1 MFALVGET
9 LRRIRKERGKT
20 LDQVGKKA
28 GLGRGQ
34 LSRIENGHQEAT
46 LSTLGKILASQGVSR
61 REFFRRYD
69 MVEAEAV
76 ELARAA
82 RGAESGGEL
91 AQGDWTGEIQNVLGK
106 VESFVHITLHQPR
119 PVAQGAFE
127 MGEVVVL
134 FRVIPKNPPEPE
146 PAGEAKEP
154 DDEPSSGAAR
164 PGGRG
169 RKKKRAG

>member
-1 MFALVGET
+1 MFVLVGET

-20 LDQVGKKA
+20 LDQVGRKA

-69 MVEAEAV
+69 MVEAEAL
-76 ELARAA
+76 ELERAA
-82 RGAESGGEL
+82 RGVEPGSEL
-91 AQGDWTGEIQNVLGK
+91 AQGKWAEEIQSVLSK
-106 VESFVHITLHQPR
+106 VDSFVQITLHQPQ

-127 MGEVVVL
+127 VGELVVL
-134 FRVIPKNPPEPE
+134 FRVIPKNPPEPAPANEEKPSDE
-146 PAGEAKEP
+146 PAGPPK
-154 DDEPSSGAAR
+154 
-164 PGGRG
+164 PGGKG
-169 RKKKRAG
+169 RRKR

>member
-69 MVEAEAV
+69 MVEAEAL
-76 ELARAA
+76 ELERVA
-82 RGAESGGEL
+82 RGAEPGSEL
-91 AQGDWTGEIQNVLGK
+91 AQGKWAEEVQSVLSK
-106 VESFVHITLHQPR
+106 VDSFLQITLHQPK
-119 PVAQGAFE
+119 PVAQGAIE
-127 MGEVVVL
+127 VGELVVL

-146 PAGEAKEP
+146 PAGGEKAP
-154 DDEPSSGAAR
+154 DEPSGAAR
-164 PGGRG
+164 TGGKG
-169 RKKKRAG
+169 RKKR

>member
-20 LDQVGKKA
+20 LDQVGRKA

-69 MVEAEAV
+69 MVEAEAL
-76 ELARAA
+76 ELERAA
-82 RGAESGGEL
+82 RGVEPGSEL
-91 AQGDWTGEIQNVLGK
+91 AQGKWAEEIQSVLSK
-106 VESFVHITLHQPR
+106 VDSFVQITLHQPQ
-119 PVAQGAFE
+119 PVAQGAIE
-127 MGEVVVL
+127 VGELVVL

-146 PAGEAKEP
+146 PAREEKAP
-154 DDEPSSGAAR
+154 DEPAGAPR
-164 PGGRG
+164 PGGKG
-169 RKKKRAG
+169 RRKR